1 MTLSTFPKPR
11 FLATIIGFCAI
22 SFLYL
27 GFQLISVGG
36 SAYFICSGAVLTACS
51 ALLFAGNPKASQL
64 YGIFLIATWLWSF
77 YEVGLDAWALMPR
90 VAMLSIIGLW
100 FLLPRVRKGLL
111 QINPNPIYQKK
122 EFRYS
127 LPLIGLLCIAIYF
140 SNSGYSVKSP
150 SEPGTG
156 MVTVSYTHLRA
167 HET

>member
-27 GFQLISVGG
+27 GFELISAGG
-36 SAYFICSGAVLTACS
+36 SAYFISSGAVLTACS

-90 VAMLSIIGLW
+90 VAMLSVIGLW

-111 QINPNPIYQKK
+111 QINPNPIYQ
-122 EFRYS
+122 
-127 LPLIGLLCIAIYF
+127 
-140 SNSGYSVKSP
+140 
-150 SEPGTG
+150 
-156 MVTVSYTHLRA
+156 
-167 HET
+167 